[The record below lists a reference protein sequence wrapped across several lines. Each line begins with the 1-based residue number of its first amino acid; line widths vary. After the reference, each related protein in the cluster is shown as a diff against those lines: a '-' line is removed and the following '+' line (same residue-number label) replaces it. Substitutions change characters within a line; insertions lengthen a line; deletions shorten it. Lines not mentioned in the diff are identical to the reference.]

1 MCVYVCVCVCVLFR
15 RSVCLLMRKLYCET
29 WQSFFSLVKRS
40 FCALCT
46 FERRLS
52 HVRMIFRVS
61 VRALLPFG
69 ILFWMISLRRCTTFD
84 CCIPISSL
92 RALRIYTSG
101 VVVRLPLFDET
112 RRERLF
118 SFHVSLLFA
127 KLVLVFIVY
136 FVEIFIVGESPHGE
150 RRVE

>member
-1 MCVYVCVCVCVLFR
+1 
-15 RSVCLLMRKLYCET
+15 
-29 WQSFFSLVKRS
+29 
-40 FCALCT
+40 
-46 FERRLS
+46 
-52 HVRMIFRVS
+52 MIFLVS

-69 ILFWMISLRRCTTFD
+69 ILFCFPFGVARLLTVVFRSL
-84 CCIPISSL
+84 L
-92 RALRIYTSG
+92 ARAPSKTSG
-101 VVVRLPLFDET
+101 VVVRLPLFEET

>member
-1 MCVYVCVCVCVLFR
+1 MCVYVCIVQKKCVFTNEET
-15 RSVCLLMRKLYCET
+15 LLRDVAVFLL
-29 WQSFFSLVKRS
+29 SLVKRS

>member
-1 MCVYVCVCVCVLFR
+1 MNTIV
-15 RSVCLLMRKLYCET
+15 
-29 WQSFFSLVKRS
+29 
-40 FCALCT
+40 
-46 FERRLS
+46 
-52 HVRMIFRVS
+52 
-61 VRALLPFG
+61 
-69 ILFWMISLRRCTTFD
+69 ISLRRCTTFD
-84 CCIPISSL
+84 CCIPISSS